1 MNREEIIQVIL
12 TYEKELIENYRNNAI
27 AFGYADKDTEREF
40 SKWNVIDE
48 LLVRL
53 NLQKE
58 KSNSYNK
65 LDLIENVDSKLI

>member
-1 MNREEIIQVIL
+1 MNREEIIEVIL
-12 TYEKELIENYRNNAI
+12 TYEKELIENYRKNAI
-27 AFGYADKDTEREF
+27 AFGHTDKDTEREF

-58 KSNSYNK
+58 KSNSYDK
-65 LDLIENVDSKLI
+65 LDLI